1 MKLALCY
8 TLRCQKSHSVVSP
21 REGAIDGTEFIAKDS
36 PIPPLIVQGKKYYRI
51 KALRQVAP
59 LITEGL
65 LLPSKFKS
73 VSVFT

>member
-1 MKLALCY
+1 MA
-8 TLRCQKSHSVVSP
+8 SP
-21 REGAIDGTEFIAKDS
+21 QERATAGAEVITKDS
-36 PIPPLIVQGKKYYRI
+36 PIPPLIVQGKKYCRI
-51 KALRQVAP
+51 RALRQVAP